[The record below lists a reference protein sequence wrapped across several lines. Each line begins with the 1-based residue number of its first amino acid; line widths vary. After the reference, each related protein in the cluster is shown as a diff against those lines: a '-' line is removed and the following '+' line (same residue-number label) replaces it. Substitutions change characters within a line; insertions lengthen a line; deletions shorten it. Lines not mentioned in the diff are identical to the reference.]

1 MAGSARYTAVLD
13 ACVLYPAPLRDVLLS
28 LGRAGLYHA
37 KWTSQIHDEWVRS
50 LQAQRPDIA
59 EDKLRRTREMMNS
72 SIPDCL
78 IENYEALTDT
88 IQLPDAGDRHVV
100 AAAIIGHADAII
112 TFNLKDFPASALS
125 SYNIEAQHPD
135 DFIVNQL
142 ELHELAALTAIKE
155 MRARLIK
162 PVQSAAE
169 LIATFE
175 RNQLTQT
182 AAWLKRAEKLI

>member
-1 MAGSARYTAVLD
+1 M
-13 ACVLYPAPLRDVLLS
+13 
-28 LGRAGLYHA
+28 
-37 KWTSQIHDEWVRS
+37 
-50 LQAQRPDIA
+50 
-59 EDKLRRTREMMNS
+59 
-72 SIPDCL
+72 
-78 IENYEALTDT
+78 
-88 IQLPDAGDRHVV
+88 